1 MKMGKIRTRI
11 IVYMKSKTRKRKGGA
26 AITNPPKNVILSNII
41 SFSANTES
49 EYKSVGVAHVTESAG
64 VNVLRDI
71 GTELFNILGQKGFQS
86 SVHDYCREKALEKL
100 MSLLTSSNQK
110 LCDVKLDVE
119 TNKQTILIHAYGT
132 IYEKK

>member
-1 MKMGKIRTRI
+1 
-11 IVYMKSKTRKRKGGA
+11 MKSKTRKRKGGA
-26 AITNPPKNVILSNII
+26 ITTPPKNVILSNTL
-41 SFSANTES
+41 SFSSNTES

-100 MSLLTSSNQK
+100 MSLLTSNQK

>member
-1 MKMGKIRTRI
+1 MGKIRTRI
-11 IVYMKSKTRKRKGGA
+11 IVYKKSKTRKRRGGA
-26 AITNPPKNVILSNII
+26 ITTPPKNVILSNII

-100 MSLLTSSNQK
+100 MSLLTSNQK

-119 TNKQTILIHAYGT
+119 TNKQPILIHAYGT

>member
-1 MKMGKIRTRI
+1 
-11 IVYMKSKTRKRKGGA
+11 MKSKTRKRKGGA

-71 GTELFNILGQKGFQS
+71 GTKLFNILGQKGFQS

-100 MSLLTSSNQK
+100 MSLLTSNQK